1 MRLVTL
7 SVKLTYQYWGG
18 THEILRFPFVSLALA
33 SANLLAQPA
42 ARSPFVRAT
51 GQATVSVK
59 PDLARIDFSV
69 VTQATDAQGASSQN
83 ATRVSNLMSHLQT
96 LLGMNADIKTVDYSL
111 SPNYNY
117 PQNGGI
123 PTLTGYTATNMVRVA
138 TGDLSIVGQIIDT
151 GVQAGANQ
159 VSNLQFGL
167 KDDQPAQA
175 QALRMATAQAKAH
188 ADAMAA
194 GGGLHTGSFYS
205 IEEGVAVRPV
215 YAPAGAS
222 AAPSTP
228 IVTGPVDIQAT
239 VTIQVDLAP

>member
-1 MRLVTL
+1 MRSSGFLL
-7 SVKLTYQYWGG
+7 
-18 THEILRFPFVSLALA
+18 FSLAIA
-33 SANLLAQPA
+33 TANLLAQTA

-51 GQATVSVK
+51 GQATISMK

-69 VTQATDAQGASSQN
+69 VTQATDAQSASSQN
-83 ATRVSNLMSHLQT
+83 ATRVSTLLSQLQT

-111 SPNYNY
+111 SPNYIY

-123 PTLTGYTATNMVRVA
+123 PTLTGYTATNIVRVA
-138 TGDLSIVGQIIDT
+138 TGNLSIVGQIIDT
-151 GVQAGANQ
+151 GVQGGANQ

-175 QALRMATAQAKAH
+175 QALTMATAQAKAH

-194 GGGLHTGSFYS
+194 GGGLHTGSFHS

-215 YAPAGAS
+215 YAPVGGAP
-222 AAPSTP
+222 APSTP
-228 IVTGPVDIQAT
+228 IVTGLVDIQAT
-239 VTIQVDLAP
+239 VTIQVDLVP